1 MREFWKEKEEPI
13 RQKPFFVECPFF
25 YMLADSIYKDIDKD
39 KLLEA
44 IQNRRKNRKKDFWQI
59 GEVVNDMIVSNLD
72 KIYQKDLLHEIITPP
87 EKTESEIV

>member
-1 MREFWKEKEEPI
+1 MRDFWEEREEPI
-13 RQKPFFVECPFF
+13 RQKPFFSGCPFF
-25 YMLADSIYKDIDKD
+25 YMLAERIYKDIDKD

-72 KIYQKDLLHEIITPP
+72 KVYQKDLLQEIITPKP
-87 EKTESEIV
+87 KTESEVM